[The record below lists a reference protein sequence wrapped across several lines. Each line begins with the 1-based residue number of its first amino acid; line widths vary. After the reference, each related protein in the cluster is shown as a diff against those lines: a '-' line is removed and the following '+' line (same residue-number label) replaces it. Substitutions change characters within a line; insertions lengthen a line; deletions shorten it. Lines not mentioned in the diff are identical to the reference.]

1 MFDYHYHM
9 SISKNDI
16 NNFRLSQIEKE
27 LFKGFIRIHILHH
40 ASEEKV
46 FGQALK
52 FELERHGYTL
62 SYGTLY
68 PLLHRME
75 RENLLTSE
83 RSTVAGKVRK
93 YYRITE
99 EGRSMLAKAKEYIHE
114 LVDEVLGEGC
124 L

>member
-1 MFDYHYHM
+1 M
-9 SISKNDI
+9 SISINDT
-16 NNFRLSQIEKE
+16 NNSRLFQIERE

-40 ASEEKV
+40 ASEGKV

-52 FELERHGYTL
+52 SELERHGYTL

-68 PLLHRME
+68 PLLHKME
-75 RENLLTSE
+75 RDGLLGSE

-99 EGRSMLAKAKEYIHE
+99 EGRGMLAKAKEYIHE